1 LSTVYFP
8 ILFSTSS
15 FNSQPNLIILIN
27 YLPYFLVSDR
37 CFDVK
42 VGIVYDCR
50 CDYYDDDESS
60 EDESYDYFGS
70 GEDVDDRDYS
80 TGHQELEI
88 IDHLQ
93 QNNVTH
99 QNNTTGH
106 QKSKIIDVTQNTN
119 STEYQES
126 VEVINGPLGDKG
138 SGHNTGHQELG
149 GVNVDNVIVIET
161 GNY

>member
-1 LSTVYFP
+1 MTADVITMMMMNHLKVKAIIVSVIY
-8 ILFSTSS
+8 SYN
-15 FNSQPNLIILIN
+15 FNL
-27 YLPYFLVSDR
+27 
-37 CFDVK
+37 
-42 VGIVYDCR
+42 
-50 CDYYDDDESS
+50 
-60 EDESYDYFGS
+60 DESYDYFGS